1 MRKLGWAVLTVFV
14 VALAGAV
21 TLSAQ
26 ARTTQGAV
34 QVAATGPIQVAQV
47 PGEGGRP
54 GERFGQMSEAE
65 RAKMREQMMGR
76 RLEEAGL
83 TDREKAAAK
92 KSLKAKVGARQALA
106 DELVKLQR
114 AANKSKPTDKQLS
127 DGLSAYRAA
136 LAQYRRKIAA
146 EDAALVKQLSL
157 KSQVRCMSLGI
168 LDNGLGFGGGRMAMG
183 GGMRGPGGLGGGRPR
198 GF

>member
-1 MRKLGWAVLTVFV
+1 MRKIGWVVVTVFV
-14 VALAGAV
+14 VALAGTV
-21 TLSAQ
+21 TLYAQ
-26 ARTTQGAV
+26 ARAAQGAV
-34 QVAATGPIQVAQV
+34 QVATAGPVQVAQV
-47 PGEGGRP
+47 PGEGAR
-54 GERFGQMSEAE
+54 ERWSQMSEAD
-65 RAKMREQMMGR
+65 RAKMREQMQER

-83 TDREKAAAK
+83 ADKEKAAAK
-92 KSLKAKVGARQALA
+92 KLLKAREAARTTLA
-106 DELVKLQR
+106 AELVKLQR

-127 DGLSAYRAA
+127 DALSAYRAA
-136 LAQYRRKIAA
+136 LAQYRRNVAA